1 MSNPRTSGVGRAYA
15 LVLSVIVVLLAA
27 CSEQAPPPPP
37 PEPAPSLNCLTV
49 PGVLIREIEE
59 GLTVEGATLRDAAGH
74 VAINLERSFFV
85 AAEVDG
91 PELDGDGDVGVWL
104 VTGLVVLGEQTI
116 QSVPGVA
123 TLLSSFE
130 DSSLGSVRVKSDAG
144 GIAEARECLVESR
157 QG

>member
-1 MSNPRTSGVGRAYA
+1 MVG
-15 LVLSVIVVLLAA
+15 LLAA
-27 CSEQAPPPPP
+27 CSEQAPPPPAP
-37 PEPAPSLNCLTV
+37 QPAASLNCLTV
-49 PGVLIREIEE
+49 PDVLLRDIED
-59 GLTVEGATLRDAAGH
+59 GLTVEGATLRDGAGH

-91 PELDGDGDVGVWL
+91 PELEGDGDVGVWL

-123 TLLSSFE
+123 TLLSSFD

-144 GIAEARECLVESR
+144 GISEARECLEISLQV
-157 QG
+157 